1 VSRSSSDPERTP
13 VPAASGTWA
22 EASEWAGPTI
32 PWATVVGSETMAQSV
47 QPSAPWRADEVR
59 KEQMTGETDRAKVA
73 RDRAKVARDRA
84 GNGRL
89 RVTWLRFAVSL
100 AAASAL
106 AACSSVAGHAAS
118 GQASSATAISAVCTQ
133 VGAALSDGP
142 DPHTDPVGYA
152 EAQVRPLRGIRT
164 SDPALRS
171 AIRALAAAYANVFA
185 HDGMDRSVTRAVTAA
200 RKKVNAICP
209 GAAS

>member
-1 VSRSSSDPERTP
+1 MSGPDNP
-13 VPAASGTWA
+13 VGDGGRLGDDGA
-22 EASEWAGPTI
+22 
-32 PWATVVGSETMAQSV
+32 VG
-47 QPSAPWRADEVR
+47 QPIAPWRADEVR
-59 KEQMTGETDRAKVA
+59 REQMTGETDRAKVA
-73 RDRAKVARDRA
+73 RDRA

-89 RVTWLRFAVSL
+89 RATWLRFAVSL

-118 GQASSATAISAVCTQ
+118 GQASSAAAISAVCTQ

-164 SDPALRS
+164 TDPALRS

-185 HDGMDRSVTRAVTAA
+185 HDGTDRSVTRAVTAA

-209 GAAS
+209 EAAS